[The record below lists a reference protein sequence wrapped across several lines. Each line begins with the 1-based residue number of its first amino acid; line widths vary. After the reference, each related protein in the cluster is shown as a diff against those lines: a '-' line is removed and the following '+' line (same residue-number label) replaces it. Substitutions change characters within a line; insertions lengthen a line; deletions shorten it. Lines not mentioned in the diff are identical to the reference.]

1 MESGRYAEE
10 NKFLNGYLN
19 YVFIIPLI
27 MFLIFYY
34 YTPDIEPSNDI
45 FPLIIVTITLAFIP
59 LMFGKMTTIVQY
71 DNLIVSFGY
80 IGLIKKEIALSNI
93 QESEIVDFN
102 PLKQFGGWGIKIG
115 KYNDKKTLLFALS
128 GDKGFLV
135 KLKEQ
140 IRYYGRGVDQIIIGS
155 KQPEKLYEAIQP
167 Y

>member
-1 MESGRYAEE
+1 
-10 NKFLNGYLN
+10 
-19 YVFIIPLI
+19 
-27 MFLIFYY
+27 
-34 YTPDIEPSNDI
+34 
-45 FPLIIVTITLAFIP
+45 
-59 LMFGKMTTIVQY
+59 MTTIVQY

-93 QESEIVDFN
+93 RESEIVDFN

-128 GDKGFLV
+128 GDKGLLV